1 MGCSPERL
9 GGNGEGR
16 SRDAGGRI
24 ARKRIAKRAEA
35 DQVSGMSD
43 PVARRSIRLVLSV
56 LTLVLASL
64 FWACQDRT
72 SEIPS
77 PESTAETTPG
87 AEAPSGSGQS
97 PAAPATSASTTHP
110 KADAPETA
118 SPQNAMKEA
127 NNAAAPGKKQEVITL
142 GGGCF
147 WCVEAVMKRLDGVQ
161 SVVSGYMG
169 GHVENPTY
177 EQVCTKTTGHAE
189 VVQVTFDPSVITLDE
204 ILDVFWQAHDPTT
217 LNRQGNDV
225 GPQYR
230 SVIFYHSPEQRNV
243 AVQSMKQLD
252 ESKAYESPAVT
263 EIVEAS
269 AFWKA
274 EDYHQDYYDQNKDS
288 NPYCR
293 LVISPKL
300 KKLGME

>member
-9 GGNGEGR
+9 GGNGEGQ

-24 ARKRIAKRAEA
+24 GGKRIAKRAEA

-64 FWACQDRT
+64 FWACQERS

-77 PESTAETTPG
+77 PETPAETAPGTDAPPTP
-87 AEAPSGSGQS
+87 AET
-97 PAAPATSASTTHP
+97 PATPTSAPVTEP
-110 KADAPETA
+110 KTDAPETA
-118 SPQNAMKEA
+118 KPQDAMKEA

-243 AVQSMKQLD
+243 AVQSMKRLD
-252 ESKAYESPAVT
+252 ESKAYDSPAVT
-263 EIVEAS
+263 EIAEAS
-269 AFWKA
+269 TFWKA
-274 EDYHQDYYDQNKDS
+274 EDYHQDYYDLNKDS